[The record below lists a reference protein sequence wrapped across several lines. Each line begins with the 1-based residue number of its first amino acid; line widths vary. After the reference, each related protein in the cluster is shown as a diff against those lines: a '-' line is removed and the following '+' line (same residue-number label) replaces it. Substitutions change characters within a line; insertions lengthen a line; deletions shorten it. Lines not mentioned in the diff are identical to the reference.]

1 MASTTRVQLFD
12 AGAMG
17 NLLQVMASS
26 IVESHPDSPIILIG
40 IERRGVPLARR
51 LAEIMKNWG
60 VQVDVGTLDINLY
73 RDDLTMV
80 ASQPVVRKTDQPADI
95 NGRDVVLVDDVLY
108 TGRTVRAALEAL
120 NDYGRA
126 RMIQLAVVIDR
137 GLRELPIQPDF
148 VGQRL
153 ETTTDEVVHVRVSEI
168 DGEDGGWMETVST

>member
-1 MASTTRVQLFD
+1 MASKTRALLFD
-12 AGAMG
+12 ADAMR
-17 NLLQVMASS
+17 NLLQSMASR
-26 IVESHPDSPIILIG
+26 ILESHPDLPIILIG

-51 LAEIMKNWG
+51 LAEIMTSRG
-60 VQVDVGTLDINLY
+60 VRVDVGTLDINLY

-80 ASQPVVRKTDQPADI
+80 ASQPIVRKTDQPRDI

-126 RMIQLAVVIDR
+126 RRIQLAVVIDR

-148 VGQRL
+148 VGRCL
-153 ETTTDEVVHVRVSEI
+153 ETTGDEIVHVRVSEI
-168 DGEDGGWMETVST
+168 DGEDGGWMETEST